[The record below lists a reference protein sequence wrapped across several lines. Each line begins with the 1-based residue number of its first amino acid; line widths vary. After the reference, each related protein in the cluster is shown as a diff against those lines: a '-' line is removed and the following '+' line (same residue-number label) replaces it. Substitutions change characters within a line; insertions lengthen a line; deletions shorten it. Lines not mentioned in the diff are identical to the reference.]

1 MHFIHLY
8 DLIKHIEYGTNLHIS
23 MLFFGHYGN
32 DIFHLPHSHVIHCS
46 PVCNAM
52 KSMPNGLKKCFK
64 CRNMAIAKAR
74 KTKES
79 FGGVCINGVYEFVHP
94 VCLNNDIVC
103 IIFIGN
109 IMNNNKKT
117 KQFPPQL
124 IDTMEHDFSLEKCN
138 ELAIFIENYIR
149 MMLPYISHNLSLE
162 KQSSLIENIKNYIQ
176 ENAYSKNT
184 ISEIA
189 EIFHYNAK
197 YIGQLFKKETKI
209 SLNEYIHLIRLEHA
223 KILLS
228 ESDKTI
234 LSIAFEI
241 GYNSVSYF
249 NRVFKNHFS
258 ITPKEYRKMVRPFE

>member
-1 MHFIHLY
+1 MNLINLY

-23 MLFFGHYGN
+23 ILFFGHYGN
-32 DIFHLPHSHVIHCS
+32 DIFHLPHNHTIHSS

-79 FGGVCINGVYEFVHP
+79 FGGICINGVYEFVHP
-94 VCLNNDIVC
+94 VFLNNDILC

-117 KQFPPQL
+117 ECFPPQL
-124 IDTMEHDFSLEKCN
+124 IDTMEHDFSFEKSN
-138 ELAIFIENYIR
+138 DLATFMENYIR
-149 MMLPYISHNLSLE
+149 MMLPYISHNLSL
-162 KQSSLIENIKNYIQ
+162 KKSSLIENIKNYIK
-176 ENAYSKNT
+176 ENTYSKNN

-189 EIFHYNAK
+189 DIFHYNAK
-197 YIGQLFKKETKI
+197 YIGQLFKKETGI
-209 SLNEYIHLIRLEHA
+209 SFNEYVNIIRLEQA

-241 GYNSVSYF
+241 GFNSVSYF
-249 NRVFKNHFS
+249 NRVFKSHFYV
-258 ITPKEYRKMVRPFE
+258 TPKEYRKMARKLD

>member
-1 MHFIHLY
+1 MNLINLY

-23 MLFFGHYGN
+23 ILFFGHYGN
-32 DIFHLPHSHVIHCS
+32 DIFHLPHNHIIHFN
-46 PVCNAM
+46 PVCNTM

-79 FGGVCINGVYEFVHP
+79 FGGICINGVYEFVHP
-94 VCLNNDIVC
+94 VFLNNDILC

-117 KQFPPQL
+117 ERFPPQL
-124 IDTMEHDFSLEKCN
+124 IDTMEHDFSFEKSN
-138 ELAIFIENYIR
+138 DLAIFIENYIR
-149 MMLPYISHNLSLE
+149 MMLPYISHNLSL
-162 KQSSLIENIKNYIQ
+162 KKSSLIENIKNYIQ
-176 ENAYSKNT
+176 ENTYSKNN

-189 EIFHYNAK
+189 DIFHYNAK
-197 YIGQLFKKETKI
+197 YIGQLFKKETGI
-209 SLNEYIHLIRLEHA
+209 SFNEYVNIIRLEQA

-234 LSIAFEI
+234 LDIAFEI

-249 NRVFKNHFS
+249 NRVFKNHFYV
-258 ITPKEYRKMVRPFE
+258 TPTEYRKMVRQLD